1 MYTCVCVCFCF
12 HLITEVL
19 AKLEG
24 QDWAGSYYYTPLTVL
39 KEIVSEQLEQ
49 LYGYVQVPL
58 IAINFIEIIPTATY
72 TVTLLLLLLLA
83 HFDANKR
90 L

>member
-1 MYTCVCVCFCF
+1 MCVCF

-24 QDWAGSYYYTPLTVL
+24 QDWAGSHYYTPLTVL

-49 LYGYVQVPL
+49 LSGYVQVPL
-58 IAINFIEIIPTATY
+58 IAINFIEIMPAATNILL
-72 TVTLLLLLLLA
+72 TLLPLLLTY
-83 HFDANKR
+83 FDAYYIRFKVN
-90 L
+90 

>member
-1 MYTCVCVCFCF
+1 MYKYVCTCMCVCF

-24 QDWAGSYYYTPLTVL
+24 QNWAGSYYYTPLTVL
-39 KEIVSEQLEQ
+39 KEIVSEELEQ

-58 IAINFIEIIPTATY
+58 IAINFIEIMPAATY
-72 TVTLLLLLLLA
+72 IYYTYICML
-83 HFDANKR
+83 
-90 L
+90 